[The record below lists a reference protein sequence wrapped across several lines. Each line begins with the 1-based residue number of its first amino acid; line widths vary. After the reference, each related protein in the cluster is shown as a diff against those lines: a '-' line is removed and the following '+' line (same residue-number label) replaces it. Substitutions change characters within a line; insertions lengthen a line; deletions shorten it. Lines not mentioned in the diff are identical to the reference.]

1 MQALQG
7 SIIQRNDVTD
17 PSTNK
22 DDLNAAINVPVT
34 IRNASNP
41 AGGGALASTF
51 DINGSPVSNP
61 TTTDNNGN
69 YLVYVT
75 DGSYDVIAN
84 EGLTNET
91 VEAGIIAGADLSQD
105 LSQAY
110 IFDTVALYQASTIS
124 FPVGKTIH
132 LNDRQAD
139 FEIIAGTGTADGLG
153 TIGNTNTTQSAVYN
167 EDIFTVKGFG
177 AVGDGVTDD
186 SSATQAAVDASPEID
201 YHPVTAGVPHAP
213 IKYVWFTNGTY
224 NVVSTPVSSAKIVY
238 LFEAAEAVDATVL
251 NGTLHRAGIHTNSI
265 HTGSQEGQQPYHSAQ
280 VVLI

>member
-7 SIIQRNDVTD
+7 SVIQRNDVTD

-34 IRNASNP
+34 IRDASNP
-41 AGGGALASTF
+41 AGGGALSSTF
-51 DINGSPVSNP
+51 DINGSPISNP

-69 YLVYVT
+69 YLVYVI

-91 VEAGIIAGADLSQD
+91 VEAGIIAGVDLSQD

-139 FEIIAGTGTADGLG
+139 FIIISGTGT
-153 TIGNTNTTQSAVYN
+153 GN
-167 EDIFTVKGFG
+167 DI
-177 AVGDGVTDD
+177 
-186 SSATQAAVDASPEID
+186 I
-201 YHPVTAGVPHAP
+201 
-213 IKYVWFTNGTY
+213 
-224 NVVSTPVSSAKIVY
+224 
-238 LFEAAEAVDATVL
+238 
-251 NGTLHRAGIHTNSI
+251 
-265 HTGSQEGQQPYHSAQ
+265 
-280 VVLI
+280 